1 MGLFRRKQDKDDGDD
16 WNTALESTP
25 QPIDPADVDLSA
37 AEVVVAALVDAI
49 GSDAKMRA
57 NLPRLVI
64 ASGAPDPDN
73 GPLQYMAL
81 REDPHLP
88 TKVWRWLLAVGLRA
102 NEEGRFEI
110 AARAALWATTW
121 HDTVAPYIDGS
132 SFLAF
137 GFDPA
142 PDDTLLALLEQG
154 ILALRHLPDD
164 FVVARTS
171 EPKVLTAGQLLGTQ
185 EAPLLRS
192 NR

>member
-16 WNTALESTP
+16 WNRALESTP

-88 TKVWRWLLAVGLRA
+88 RKCGAGCWRLAC
-102 NEEGRFEI
+102 EPMKK
-110 AARAALWATTW
+110 AASR
-121 HDTVAPYIDGS
+121 S
-132 SFLAF
+132 
-137 GFDPA
+137 
-142 PDDTLLALLEQG
+142 Q
-154 ILALRHLPDD
+154 R
-164 FVVARTS
+164 
-171 EPKVLTAGQLLGTQ
+171 GQ
-185 EAPLLRS
+185 
-192 NR
+192 